1 MNRHRHRSTRRGF
14 TMLEFLLAGVLLAGV
29 LLAMGVAIQQVSKS
43 RNTTRA
49 RIDAHLRADAAM
61 RMVRRDLVSLLR
73 RDDLFFTR
81 VLLADN
87 TMTLDGMELN
97 RDEII
102 VFNNRLQAT
111 RDIRYNGDGLEFETH
126 YRIEDDD
133 LGPVLWQ
140 RRDAMPDAYPR
151 GGGIITPVVE
161 GILELQIEAWNGV
174 NWFEQWDS
182 DEEGLPW
189 AFRLTITASGAAP
202 GESPADHPLAML
214 RTVVP
219 IDRSQMPVE
228 MADVLLTEEIIERFG
243 LDMDLY
249 DDVLDAVAT
258 ATAPPI
264 PRSGAPLPDGQ
275 AIDTGTGGTGTGGVP
290 SGGTSIETP
299 AGTVIIG
306 PGGGSAT
313 LQGGGSSGPGAGS
326 RPGGGP

>member
-1 MNRHRHRSTRRGF
+1 MKARRGF
-14 TMLEFLLAGVLLAGV
+14 TMIEFLLAGVLLAGV
-29 LLAMGVAIQQVSKS
+29 LLAMGVAIQQVAKS

-61 RMVRRDLVSLLR
+61 RMIRRDLVSLLR
-73 RDDLFFTR
+73 RDDLYYTR
-81 VLLADN
+81 VLLEDSATN
-87 TMTLDGMELN
+87 YDGMEVN

-111 RDIRYNGDGLEFETH
+111 RNIRYNGDGLEFETH

-140 RRDAMPDAYPR
+140 RRDPMPDAYPR

-161 GILELQIEAWNGV
+161 GILGLQIEAWNGI

-189 AFRLTITASGAAP
+189 AFRLTVTASGAAA
-202 GESPADHPLAML
+202 GQSPADHPIAIL

-219 IDRSQMPVE
+219 IDRSQMPIE
-228 MADVLLTEEIIERFG
+228 IADAVLTEEIIDRFG
-243 LDMDLY
+243 LDTELY

-258 ATAPPI
+258 ATPPPI
-264 PRSGAPLPDGQ
+264 PRGGAPLPDGESL
-275 AIDTGTGGTGTGGVP
+275 DTGSTGTGTGGGVGP
-290 SGGTSIETP
+290 GGTSIETP

-306 PGGGSAT
+306 PDGGSAT
-313 LQGGGSSGPGAGS
+313 LQGGGSGGPGAGS
-326 RPGGGP
+326 RGGGGR